1 MLWPAE
7 LHPQYPKDFIWI
19 LLTNQTQKHRRFCRN
34 PVCVSDIMFFV
45 EKTRRT
51 GHLLTEKVNP
61 RTVNIDELSCSE
73 IIELISGE
81 DREAFNAVS
90 REKDSISRAADM
102 VFHSLE
108 RGGRVF
114 FVGAGTSGRLGVM
127 EAAECPPTFGTNP
140 ETVQAVMAG
149 GLGAVWNSVEGAE
162 DSVTASVEV
171 LSGKKLSGE
180 DVLLGI
186 AASSGTPF
194 VVSALEYARTVGCA
208 TILINCSE
216 TENSPADLVIT
227 LLVGPEVIVGS
238 TRLKAATATKMVLN
252 MITTTA
258 MVLLGKTYGNLMVD
272 LKPTSS
278 KLVDR
283 ARRIIMDI
291 CDVGEEE
298 AASLFSKAGGNL
310 KVAVVMELCALSLED
325 SVKLLRENGES
336 LKRALGNISRGSPGA
351 Y

>member
-1 MLWPAE
+1 M
-7 LHPQYPKDFIWI
+7 F
-19 LLTNQTQKHRRFCRN
+19 
-34 PVCVSDIMFFV
+34 PVD
-45 EKTRRT
+45 KTRRT

-102 VFHSLE
+102 VFRSLE

-127 EAAECPPTFGTNP
+127 EAAECPPTFGTDP

-149 GLGAVWNSVEGAE
+149 GLEAVWNSVEGAE
-162 DSVTASVEV
+162 DSVTDSVET
-171 LSGKKLSGE
+171 LRAKKLSGE
-180 DVLLGI
+180 DVVLGI

-208 TILINCSE
+208 TILICCSE
-216 TENSPADLVIT
+216 PENTPADLAIT

-258 MVLLGKTYGNLMVD
+258 MVLLGKTYGSLMVD

-278 KLVDR
+278 KLVNR
-283 ARRIIMDI
+283 ARRIIMEI
-291 CDVGEEE
+291 CDVGEQE
-298 AASLFSKAGGNL
+298 AASLFSEAGGNL
-310 KVAVVMELCALSLED
+310 KAAVVMKLKGLSLEE
-325 SVKLLRENGES
+325 SVKLLIENAGS
-336 LKRALGNISRGSPGA
+336 LKKTLGNISPETGNP
-351 Y
+351 

>member
-1 MLWPAE
+1 M
-7 LHPQYPKDFIWI
+7 F
-19 LLTNQTQKHRRFCRN
+19 
-34 PVCVSDIMFFV
+34 PVK
-45 EKTRRT
+45 KTRRT
-51 GHLLTEKVNP
+51 GHLSTEKVNP

-73 IIELISGE
+73 IIDLISAE
-81 DREAFNAVS
+81 DQEAFNAVS

-102 VFHSLE
+102 VFRSLE

-127 EAAECPPTFGTNP
+127 EAAECPPTFGTDP
-140 ETVQAVMAG
+140 EAVQAVMAG
-149 GLGAVWNSVEGAE
+149 GRDAVWNAVEGAE
-162 DSVTASVEV
+162 DSVTASVEALRGRQ
-171 LSGKKLSGE
+171 LSG
-180 DVLLGI
+180 DDIVVGI

-208 TILINCSE
+208 SVLISCSE
-216 TENSPADLVIT
+216 PENAPADLMIT

-238 TRLKAATATKMVLN
+238 TRLKAATATKMALN

-291 CDVGEEE
+291 CGVGEQE
-298 AASLFSKAGGNL
+298 AASLLSEAGGNL
-310 KVAVVMELCALSLED
+310 KVAAVMKLGGLSVDESVELLGKS
-325 SVKLLRENGES
+325 GGS
-336 LKRALGNISRGSPGA
+336 LKRALGGGLPGKQNP
-351 Y
+351 

>member
-1 MLWPAE
+1 M
-7 LHPQYPKDFIWI
+7 F
-19 LLTNQTQKHRRFCRN
+19 
-34 PVCVSDIMFFV
+34 PVD
-45 EKTRRT
+45 KTRRT

-90 REKDSISRAADM
+90 RGKDSISRAADM
-102 VFHSLE
+102 VFRSLE

-127 EAAECPPTFGTNP
+127 EAAECPPTFGTDP
-140 ETVQAVMAG
+140 ERVQAVMAG
-149 GLGAVWNSVEGAE
+149 GRDAVWNSVEGAE

-171 LSGKKLSGE
+171 LSSKKLSGD

-194 VVSALEYARTVGCA
+194 VISALEYARTVGCT
-208 TILINCSE
+208 TILISCSE
-216 TENSPADLVIT
+216 PDNAPADLVIT

-283 ARRIIMDI
+283 AKRIIMDI
-291 CDVGEEE
+291 CDVGEQE
-298 AASLFSKAGGNL
+298 AASLFQEANGNL
-310 KVAVVMELCALSLED
+310 KIAVVMKLGSFSLEG
-325 SVKLLRENGES
+325 SVSLLRENGES
-336 LKRALGNISRGSPGA
+336 LKKTLANISRATGNP
-351 Y
+351 